1 MISTYTKL
9 NSLEV
14 NKNVV
19 FTTPFEDENTC
30 LTRKGVLYDSNNS
43 FSECI
48 ISSFC
53 SEYTYENEENRNKIF
68 TEFKRKLF
76 LKSNWVNNE
85 KFYKYFYNTIHNCC
99 TTLYKY
105 VEDNLKD
112 KNNSEN
118 LLKDIDNKIFLKIIK
133 NKIIKNIPL
142 FEVLFEIFSINDIK
156 DKILVDSENKNKS
169 INKYK
174 NTIIKK
180 LNKYIASLDILS
192 EIEKKKYNIIEES
205 ILDLFNTILNYIDED
220 VFKYYLTKITN
231 IECNEE
237 NIVLISD
244 VLNINIYFIDSTTR
258 LPVLIEDKQKYKNS
272 QSLII
277 LKVENNFEIVGK
289 LLTKNKIKNIF
300 LKDETII
307 KKLNAFL
314 FDNKKL
320 KKDYPDLLKYKE
332 VLCPPPPNNSLN
344 NSDNNSDNTSNED
357 SEVNDSSEDESKNLG
372 FYNSDTEN

>member
-1 MISTYTKL
+1 M
-9 NSLEV
+9 
-14 NKNVV
+14 
-19 FTTPFEDENTC
+19 
-30 LTRKGVLYDSNNS
+30 
-43 FSECI
+43 
-48 ISSFC
+48 
-53 SEYTYENEENRNKIF
+53 
-68 TEFKRKLF
+68 
-76 LKSNWVNNE
+76 
-85 KFYKYFYNTIHNCC
+85 
-99 TTLYKY
+99 
-105 VEDNLKD
+105 
-112 KNNSEN
+112 
-118 LLKDIDNKIFLKIIK
+118 
-133 NKIIKNIPL
+133 
-142 FEVLFEIFSINDIK
+142 
-156 DKILVDSENKNKS
+156 
-169 INKYK
+169 
-174 NTIIKK
+174 
-180 LNKYIASLDILS
+180 
-192 EIEKKKYNIIEES
+192 
-205 ILDLFNTILNYIDED
+205 DLFNTILNYIDED

-237 NIVLISD
+237 NILLISD